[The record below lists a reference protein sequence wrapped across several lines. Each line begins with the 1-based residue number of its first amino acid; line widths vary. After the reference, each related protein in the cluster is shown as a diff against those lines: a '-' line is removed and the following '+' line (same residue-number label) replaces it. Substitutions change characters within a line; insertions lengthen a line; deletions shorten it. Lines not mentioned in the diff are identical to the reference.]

1 MKKTIN
7 SIAAMVQPIAG
18 RHLEADWQQNIRRS
32 SMANGHAVG
41 GTYDKRDLES
51 LWKMPN
57 WSAKISA
64 DNVDNVMRA
73 ARLGVYGK

>member
-18 RHLEADWQQNIRRS
+18 RHLEPDWQRNL
-32 SMANGHAVG
+32 AVG
-41 GTYDKRDLES
+41 GTYDKRDLEN

-73 ARLGVYGK
+73 ARLGVYEK